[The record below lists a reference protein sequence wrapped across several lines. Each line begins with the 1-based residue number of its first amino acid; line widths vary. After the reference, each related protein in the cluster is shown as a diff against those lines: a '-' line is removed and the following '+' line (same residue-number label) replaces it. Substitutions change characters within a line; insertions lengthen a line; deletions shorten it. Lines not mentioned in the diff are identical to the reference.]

1 MQKNLWK
8 CVFRVLKWMSFSY
21 FPKVALDHEVGS
33 APIPFRI
40 FVDHV
45 TIFKSYVTSKMEL
58 SMRKQVNA

>member
-1 MQKNLWK
+1 
-8 CVFRVLKWMSFSY
+8 MSFSY

-58 SMRKQVNA
+58 FMRKTLNA